1 MCGIAGFLLGTQFA
15 GIEPEQLLQQ
25 MGNAIRH
32 RGPDAASTWWDQGIA
47 LVHRR
52 LSIIDLSDAGTQPI
66 HSPCGR
72 YVIVFNGEIY
82 NYQEL
87 RQAMEAQGEQFSSQT
102 DTEVLLRLVI
112 REGERALDKL
122 NGMFAFVVWDK
133 TEQSLFAA
141 RDRLGK
147 KPLYLYQRGEALAFA
162 SEIKAIL
169 ALPGVQ
175 RRIRPDAAKDFFF
188 YQYVPDPKTIF
199 TDIVK
204 LPPGHWLKR
213 DKHGNIQQQRYWQL
227 SFNQQI
233 SGSEQQIGDD
243 LRALIDDATRI
254 RLVSDVPLGAF
265 LSGGIDSS
273 AVVGLMAK
281 HSKGQVT
288 TCAIGFDDEKFDEVH
303 FARKVAA
310 QFNTDHH
317 EFTVK
322 ESVSANFAQISSYFD
337 EPFADPSYIPT
348 FFVAKLARQAVTVAL
363 AGDGGDESFAGY
375 SKYNVDQTE
384 QRLRSM
390 FPKTLR
396 STVFPPLAGLSALF
410 GRTFNSI
417 YGRKANSLLR
427 TLALEPDQ
435 GFFVTNSF
443 FHPDLW
449 QQLAHGDFARETREY
464 NPATMTRQ
472 KYHEA
477 PAEDHLSKV
486 LYTDI
491 HSYLPGDILVKV
503 DRMTMANSLEARAPL
518 LDYRVVE
525 YAASIPSALKLHGQ
539 EKKYILKKSLE
550 GFLSDEILYRKKMGF
565 SVPLA
570 LWLKTELK
578 HFAEQ
583 AFSQTDGA
591 LAQLFHLPRI
601 QHLWQ
606 QHLQGQHQHTQEL
619 WSLLVF
625 SQWWDLYI
633 AELPL
638 AAAPA
643 TATGTPA

>member
-1 MCGIAGFLLGTQFA
+1 MCGIAGFVRGAQFV
-15 GIEPEQLLQQ
+15 EQDTEHLLQK
-25 MGNAIRH
+25 MGHAIRH
-32 RGPDAASTWWDQGIA
+32 RGPDAAATWYDEGIG

-82 NYQEL
+82 NYQSL
-87 RQAMEAQGEQFSSQT
+87 RLQLEAQGERFSTST

-112 REGERALDKL
+112 RDGEHALAKL

-133 TEQSLFAA
+133 QEQSLFAA

-147 KPLYLYQRGEALAFA
+147 KPLYLYQANQQLAFA
-162 SEIKAIL
+162 SEIKAL
-169 ALPGVQ
+169 LQLPGVE
-175 RRIRPDAAKDFFF
+175 RRLRLDAVKDFFF

-199 TDIVK
+199 ADIVK
-204 LPPGHWLKR
+204 LAPGHWLKR
-213 DKHGNIQQQRYWQL
+213 NRLGETTVQRYWQL
-227 SFNQQI
+227 SFKQQLTA
-233 SGSEQQIGDD
+233 SEAELGEQLLD
-243 LRALIDDATRI
+243 LVEDATRI
-254 RLVSDVPLGAF
+254 RMVSDVPLGAF

-273 AVVGLMAK
+273 AVVGMMAK
-281 HSKGQVT
+281 HSDKPVT
-288 TCAIGFDDEKFDEVH
+288 TCAIGFDNEKFDEVT
-303 FARKVAA
+303 FARKVAE
-310 QFNTDHH
+310 QFATEHH

-322 ESVSANFAQISSYFD
+322 ESVSANFATITEFFD

-384 QRLRSM
+384 QRLRRV
-390 FPKTLR
+390 FPRAVRKTLM
-396 STVFPPLAGLSALF
+396 PPLAALSA
-410 GRTFNSI
+410 GIAKTFQSV
-417 YGRKANSLLR
+417 YGRKASSLLR
-427 TLALEPDQ
+427 TLSLEADE

-443 FHPDLW
+443 FHPQVW
-449 QQLAHGDFARETREY
+449 QNLVQGDFARLTDDYR
-464 NPATMTRQ
+464 PAELTCQ

-477 PAEDHLSKV
+477 PADDHLSKV

-491 HSYLPGDILVKV
+491 HTYLPGDILVKV

-525 YAASIPSALKLHGQ
+525 FAATVPSALKLHGK
-539 EKKYILKKSLE
+539 EKKYLLKKSLE
-550 GFLSDEILYRKKMGF
+550 GFLTDETLYRKKMGF

-570 LWLKTELK
+570 LWLTTELK
-578 HFAEQ
+578 QFCNA
-583 AFSQTDGA
+583 AFYNKDGA
-591 LAQLFHLPRI
+591 LAQLFSLSKI
-601 QHLWQ
+601 QEMWQ
-606 QHLQGQHQHTQEL
+606 QHLQGKHQFTQEL

-625 SQWWDLYI
+625 SMWWDCYMT
-633 AELPL
+633 ELTLEPEAL
-638 AAAPA
+638 Q
-643 TATGTPA
+643 